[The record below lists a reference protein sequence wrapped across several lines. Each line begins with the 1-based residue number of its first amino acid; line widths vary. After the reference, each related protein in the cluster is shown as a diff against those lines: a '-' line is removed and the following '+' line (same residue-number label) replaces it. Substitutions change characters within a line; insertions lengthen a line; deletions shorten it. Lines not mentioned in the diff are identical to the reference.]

1 MHPGSGSYSTARR
14 WPPERFAQ
22 LADTLFNDTGG
33 QLILL
38 GGSEEAELHGQIFEL
53 MQSDMP
59 VRSFAGKG
67 NVRVAA
73 AILEQAD
80 LFIGNDSGLMHLAT
94 AVGTPT
100 VAIFGLTNSEAW
112 GPYTGSHP
120 TQQAVVVKMDLPC
133 MPCFYRGHDL
143 GTPEGCM
150 TRDCLA
156 LLGVDPVAKAARRL
170 LRSSVKQTHLVK
182 EARKKGRNSSFI

>member
-1 MHPGSGSYSTARR
+1 
-14 WPPERFAQ
+14 
-22 LADTLFNDTGG
+22 
-33 QLILL
+33 
-38 GGSEEAELHGQIFEL
+38 

-67 NVRVAA
+67 SIRVAA
-73 AILEQAD
+73 AVLAEAD
-80 LFIGNDSGLMHLAT
+80 LFVGNDAGPMHLAT

-100 VAIFGLTNSEAW
+100 VAIFGLSNSVAW
-112 GPYTGSHP
+112 GPYTGGVP
-120 TQQAVVVKMDLPC
+120 GQQAVVVKLDLPC

-156 LLGVDPVAKAARRL
+156 WLGVDPVVVAARRL
-170 LRSSVKQTHLVK
+170 LRASRNWQSVDEV
-182 EARKKGRNSSFI
+182 KKGE